1 MAEVFRATHAVESV
15 DDEGNATYDWTDSKA
30 EEAMVNMLTRD
41 SNCIYV
47 NCIPIVSRL
56 CL

>member
-15 DDEGNATYDWTDSKA
+15 DDEGNAIYDWTDSKA
-30 EEAMVNMLTRD
+30 EAAMVNMLTRD

-47 NCIPIVSRL
+47 NCIPIVSKL